1 MRISDWS
8 SDVCSSDLVAV
19 GAHRRLVVVV
29 GHDEDDVRPP
39 RTRIAHHRWRA
50 AAEPGR
56 QRKPDARGAQAFECV
71 KTVTRSGHCVPVPET
86 RLFLIVIPAAEGT
99 QRLWHGKCGATGIP
113 LPRGG
118 TSGG

>member
-8 SDVCSSDLVAV
+8 SDVCSSDRVAV
-19 GAHRRLVVVV
+19 GAQRRLFVVV

-71 KTVTRSGHCVPVPET
+71 TTVKRSGHCVPVPET
-86 RLFLIVIPAAEGT
+86 RLFLIVIPAEAGT
-99 QRLWHGKCGATGIP
+99 QRLWPGKCEDTGFP
-113 LPRGG
+113 LSRE
-118 TSGG
+118 